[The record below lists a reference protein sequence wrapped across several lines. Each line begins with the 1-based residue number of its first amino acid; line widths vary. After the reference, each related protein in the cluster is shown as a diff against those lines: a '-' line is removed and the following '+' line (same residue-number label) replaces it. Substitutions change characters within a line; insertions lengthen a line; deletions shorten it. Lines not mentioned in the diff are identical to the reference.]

1 MIEDYFLC
9 KVVMKHRIKK
19 SLFFKNQR
27 VRKVKLKLVNLFQD
41 TMFM

>member
-1 MIEDYFLC
+1 MIEDCFLR
-9 KVVMKHRIKK
+9 KVVMKHRIKL

-27 VRKVKLKLVNLFQD
+27 VRKVKLKMVNLFQD